1 MIRLQNEGKR
11 DKEKRD
17 KVRVLQSKEKNID
30 VDDY

>member
-11 DKEKRD
+11 DK
-17 KVRVLQSKEKNID
+17 VRELQSKEKNID